1 MARYTGPVCR
11 LCRREGTKLFLKGTR
26 CFSEKCAVDRRSYPP
41 GQHGQARPRISE
53 YSAQLREKQKL
64 KRIYGLLERQFR
76 QYFFK
81 AERKKGVTGENLLM
95 LLESR
100 LDNVIYRLGFVSS
113 RKQGRVLIRQN
124 HFAVNGKTVN
134 IPSYLVSVNDAVE
147 VREGSRSLL
156 AVQSALETVGTREI
170 PAWLEL
176 DKAHFKGLVKGRPSK
191 EEIALPVN
199 EQLVVELYSR

>member
-26 CFSEKCAVDRRSYPP
+26 CFSEKCAIDRRSYPP

-100 LDNVIYRLGFVSS
+100 LDNVVYRLGFASS

-124 HFAVNGKTVN
+124 HFSVNGKSVN
-134 IPSYLVSVNDAVE
+134 IPSFLVSVNDAVE
-147 VREGSRSLL
+147 VREGSRALL
-156 AVQSALETVGTREI
+156 SVQSALEASGTRDI

-176 DKAHFKGLVKGRPSK
+176 DKAHFKGLVKARPSK
-191 EEIALPVN
+191 EDIALPVN